1 MKSPSL
7 KQTLLAAAAFA
18 LLPTAAAAQ
27 SDVKERA
34 EDLSEQANEIQQQAQ
49 ELANDAT
56 ATREG
61 NDRRDRDGVAG
72 TGIGDGDGNRAGHDE
87 RDGDDDGGKWGLLGL
102 LGLAGLLG
110 LKRRD
115 NNHHVHTDN
124 TNRRI

>member
-1 MKSPSL
+1 MKTVSL
-7 KQTLLAAAAFA
+7 KQALLAAAAFA
-18 LLPTAAAAQ
+18 LLPTAASAQ

-34 EDLSEQANEIQQQAQ
+34 EELSDQANEMQQEAQ

-56 ATREG
+56 ATRAPREE
-61 NDRRDRDGVAG
+61 DRDGVTA
-72 TGIGDGDGNRAGHDE
+72 IDGNRADAGE
-87 RDGDDDGGKWGLLGL
+87 RDGDDDSGKWGLLGL

-124 TNRRI
+124 RRV